1 MVVLAT
7 RAALLG
13 LLLVLLGS
21 GVSLAGSSNGVAIHP
36 IVSPAT
42 GNEKTVFVVRFV
54 VDRRVDGY
62 RWLTVELVSA
72 GNQKDCEHQES
83 ATVTSTPKGQRV
95 SVTLRPI
102 DKYRWCTGTY
112 NGKIRVEYRIGCG
125 DPGLDQGPCYTT
137 GPTVARF
144 RVRVE

>member
-1 MVVLAT
+1 MVVLAA
-7 RAALLG
+7 RAGLLG
-13 LLLVLLGS
+13 VLLVMLGP
-21 GVSLAGSSNGVAIHP
+21 GVSLAGSSSGVAIHP

-42 GNEKTVFVVRFV
+42 GNENTVFVVRFV

-72 GNQKDCEHQES
+72 GKRKDCEHEES

-95 SVTLRPI
+95 SVALRPI
-102 DKYRWCTGTY
+102 DKLRWCTGIY

-125 DPGLDQGPCYTT
+125 LPGLDQGPCFTT